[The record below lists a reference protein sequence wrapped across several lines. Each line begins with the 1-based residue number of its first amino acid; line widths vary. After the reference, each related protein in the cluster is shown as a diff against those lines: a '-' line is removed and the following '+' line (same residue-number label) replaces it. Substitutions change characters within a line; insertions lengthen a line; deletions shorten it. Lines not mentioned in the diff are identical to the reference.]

1 MRTMPDGTTFPI
13 TVPISEQSAA
23 MSPAQHVRALG
34 QQIDLKRNELAS
46 LESERGKW
54 LSVIEKSA

>member
-1 MRTMPDGTTFPI
+1 
-13 TVPISEQSAA
+13 